1 MPPGFGATYSHPSL
15 EPEQILPLFSSF
27 TSFPAT
33 HRLLDSSLWPLCL
46 TPRCP
51 PAIHRLIGTFRMVLQ
66 KVVEENHV
74 EVTDTLIDDNNAIIK
89 VGVPQRVPGLA
100 YCGVTW
106 GLLHLPSPTHRVI
119 WGMLIRN
126 GEMRL
131 EEATQVRLCQRP
143 SAWSLQPEPFG
154 HGRVRCPKVDIAVL
168 LAVRGLEKG
177 NGRCPPFS
185 TEDPIW
191 TH

>member
-1 MPPGFGATYSHPSL
+1 MTIMLSSRWVCPRESL
-15 EPEQILPLFSSF
+15 DLPIVG
-27 TSFPAT
+27 
-33 HRLLDSSLWPLCL
+33 SL
-46 TPRCP
+46 
-51 PAIHRLIGTFRMVLQ
+51 G
-66 KVVEENHV
+66 
-74 EVTDTLIDDNNAIIK
+74 
-89 VGVPQRVPGLA
+89 
-100 YCGVTW
+100 

>member
-1 MPPGFGATYSHPSL
+1 
-15 EPEQILPLFSSF
+15 
-27 TSFPAT
+27 
-33 HRLLDSSLWPLCL
+33 
-46 TPRCP
+46 
-51 PAIHRLIGTFRMVLQ
+51 MVLQ

-106 GLLHLPSPTHRVI
+106 GSASPPFPYPPCDLGDAHQKWRDEAGGGDSSQTLPES
-119 WGMLIRN
+119 
-126 GEMRL
+126 
-131 EEATQVRLCQRP
+131 LCLVAAASR
-143 SAWSLQPEPFG
+143 FG